1 MNYPCA
7 DNCVERTIDRSARI
21 KYGTQLSSPMQNSQL
36 KKRKRQRNKIIKQFE
51 NEFDF
56 SWYVQIFIV

>member
-7 DNCVERTIDRSARI
+7 DNCAERTIDRSARI
-21 KYGTQLSSPMQNSQL
+21 KYGTQLSSSMQNSEL

-51 NEFDF
+51 NELDF